1 MTLGTA
7 QPRGKKNAEPNG
19 SAKSKSENGKTL
31 TASEPSVPQGAF
43 ALFIMCKI
51 IFDQLKFC
59 RFKLAQI

>member
-1 MTLGTA
+1 LTL
-7 QPRGKKNAEPNG
+7 GKKNAEPNG
-19 SAKSKSENGKTL
+19 SAKIKSENGKTL